1 MKKVTMKEIRFFG
14 FRRMPI
20 AVLADDEGNEVAFL
34 SPFRNYKFQVSATF
48 EGDRDIGSSKVIGL
62 GNVWSANKSR
72 GEGIGYQSNLTWFDT
87 KKELLKGQAALAL
100 LDFERRHDYKVSLGH
115 FGKVK
120 LSNDEEVWVNDFL
133 DYFIEEVAIYLG

>member
-1 MKKVTMKEIRFFG
+1 MKKVTMKEIRFYG
-14 FRRMPI
+14 FRKMPI
-20 AVLADDEGNEVAFL
+20 GVFVDEEGNEVAFL

-48 EGDRDIGSSKVIGL
+48 DGDRDMGSSKVIGL
-62 GNVWSANKSR
+62 GNIWSANKSR
-72 GEGIGYQSNLTWFDT
+72 GDGIGYQSNLTWFDT

-100 LDFERRHDYKVSLGH
+100 LDFERHDYKVSLGH

-120 LSNDEEVWVNDFL
+120 LSNDEEVWVDNDL

>member
-1 MKKVTMKEIRFFG
+1 MKKITMKEIRFYG
-14 FRRMPI
+14 FRKMPI
-20 AVLADDEGNEVAFL
+20 GVFVDEEGNEVAFL

-48 EGDRDIGSSKVIGL
+48 DGDRDMGSSKVIGL
-62 GNVWSANKSR
+62 GNIWSANKSR
-72 GEGIGYQSNLTWFDT
+72 GDGIGYQSNLTWFDT

-100 LDFERRHDYKVSLGH
+100 LDFERHDYKVSLGH

-120 LSNDEEVWVNDFL
+120 LSNDEEVWVDNDL